1 MENFF
6 PTLLEDVRLERS
18 LILLLSLTDE
28 GIFKQV
34 GLLDHEISILKNL
47 ALRKLTKQKKSF
59 RE

>member
-6 PTLLEDVRLERS
+6 STLLEDVRVERS
-18 LILLLSLTDE
+18 LKLLLSLTDE

-34 GLLDHEISILKNL
+34 GLLDHEINTMKNL
-47 ALRKLTKQKKSF
+47 ALRNLTRQKSF